1 MSHFVSPKEL
11 AHAIGA
17 SESSMKRWADNG
29 HLVVHRTAG
38 GHRRIPINEAVEFI
52 RSRKLK
58 LVRPDILGLAPNLDR
73 ENDIHADLDPAE
85 RLHQLLVEGKVLEAR
100 GVITSLFLGGMS
112 LAEIADGPMSH
123 SLAKIGE
130 IWLHDREGIIIEHRA
145 MEACICSIN
154 VLLPLVEPK
163 DPASAPRAI
172 GASLPG
178 DPYLLPNLLASAVLS
193 ESGFNATNLGADLP
207 ISLLASEARRL
218 RPKIVWVSASVV
230 NDIEGSTSELDHLA
244 NEIQSWNGQLIIGG
258 RESHL
263 LRTAES
269 ATVSTCSNMREIVVL
284 AEGIRSASDVGEPAA

>member
-38 GHRRIPINEAVEFI
+38 GHRRIPINEAVQFI

-58 LVRPDILGLAPNLDR
+58 LVRPDILGLSPTLDP
-73 ENDIHADLDPAE
+73 DSDVHADLEPAE
-85 RLHQLLVEGKVLEAR
+85 RLHQLLVDGKVLEAR
-100 GVITSLFLGGMS
+100 GAITALFLGGMT
-112 LAEIADGPMSH
+112 LAEIADGPISYA
-123 SLAKIGE
+123 LGKIGE

-145 MEACICSIN
+145 MEACISSIN
-154 VLLPLVEPK
+154 MLLPMVEPK

-178 DPYLLPNLLASAVLS
+178 DPYVMPNLLASAVLT

-207 ISLLASEARRL
+207 ISLLASEAVRL
-218 RPKIVWVSASVV
+218 RPEILWVSASVV
-230 NDIEGSTSELDHLA
+230 NDIEGSTRELDHLA
-244 NEIQSWNGQLIIGG
+244 NQIRSWNGLMVIGG
-258 RESHL
+258 RESDRL
-263 LRTAES
+263 QFADS
-269 ATVSTCSNMREIVVL
+269 APISICSNMQEIVAL
-284 AEGIRSASDVGEPAA
+284 AKGIRATSAVGEPAA